1 MCGRYSLYLKP
12 TDLSLRYNTFNN
24 DINFS
29 PKNEIY
35 PGENAPV
42 ITIDNNSDKKQLSL
56 FNWGFSPTYT
66 NKKIINAR
74 AETIDQKKTFKKP
87 FENKRCII
95 PATSF
100 FEWKNK
106 GKNNI
111 KHEIYIK
118 NEKIFSL
125 AGLYDEFTDKN
136 GNKITCYTIITTNAN
151 KALEDIHNR
160 MPVIITKEKEDFWL
174 KSSDYSKLKNL
185 LTPYNQEI
193 KIEKD
198 NDQLSLF

>member
-106 GKNNI
+106 GKNKI

-118 NEKIFSL
+118 SEKIFSL
-125 AGLYDEFTDKN
+125 AGLYNEFTDKN
-136 GNKITCYTIITTNAN
+136 GNKITCYTIITTKAN

-174 KSSDYSKLKNL
+174 KSSDYSKLKDL
-185 LTPYNQEI
+185 LTPYNQEM
-193 KIEKD
+193 KIEND

>member
-106 GKNNI
+106 GKNKI

-136 GNKITCYTIITTNAN
+136 GNKITCYTIITTKAN

-174 KSSDYSKLKNL
+174 KSSDYSKLKDL
-185 LTPYNQEI
+185 LTPYNEEM
-193 KIEKD
+193 KIEND

>member
-1 MCGRYSLYLKP
+1 MCGRYTLYITP
-12 TDLSLRYNTFNN
+12 TDLSLRYNALNN
-24 DINFS
+24 NIKFS

-56 FNWGFSPTYT
+56 FNWGFSPSYT

-74 AETIDQKKTFKKP
+74 AETIDQKKTFEKP
-87 FENKRCII
+87 FKNKKCII

-106 GKNNI
+106 GKNKI
-111 KHEIYIK
+111 KHEIYLK

-125 AGLYDEFTDKN
+125 AGIYDKFTDKN

-174 KSSDYSKLKNL
+174 KSSDYSKLKDL
-185 LTPYNQEI
+185 LTSYNQEM
-193 KIEKD
+193 KIENE

>member
-1 MCGRYSLYLKP
+1 MCGRYTLYITP
-12 TDLSLRYNTFNN
+12 TDLSLRYNALNN
-24 DINFS
+24 NIKFS

-56 FNWGFSPTYT
+56 FNWGFSPSYT

-74 AETIDQKKTFKKP
+74 AETIDQKKTFEKP
-87 FENKRCII
+87 FKNKRCII

-106 GKNNI
+106 GKNKI
-111 KHEIYIK
+111 KHEIYLK

-125 AGLYDEFTDKN
+125 AGIYDKFTDKN

-151 KALEDIHNR
+151 KTLEDIHNR

-174 KSSDYSKLKNL
+174 KSSDYSKLKDL
-185 LTPYNQEI
+185 LTSYNQEM
-193 KIEKD
+193 KIENE

>member
-106 GKNNI
+106 GKNKI

-136 GNKITCYTIITTNAN
+136 GNKITCYTIITTKAN

-174 KSSDYSKLKNL
+174 KSSDYAKLKDL
-185 LTPYNQEI
+185 LTPYNEEM
-193 KIEKD
+193 KIEND

>member
-106 GKNNI
+106 GKNKI

-136 GNKITCYTIITTNAN
+136 GNKITCYTIITTKAN

-174 KSSDYSKLKNL
+174 KSSDYSKLKDL
-185 LTPYNQEI
+185 LTPYNQEM
-193 KIEKD
+193 KIEND

>member
-1 MCGRYSLYLKP
+1 MCGRYSLYIKP

-56 FNWGFSPTYT
+56 FNWGFSPAYI

-106 GKNNI
+106 GKNKI

-125 AGLYDEFTDKN
+125 AGIYDEFTNKN

-174 KSSDYSKLKNL
+174 KSSDYSKLKDL
-185 LTPYNQEI
+185 LTPYNQKM
-193 KIEKD
+193 KIEND